1 MIKKRMMIAAVAA
14 AAAAAANIAGADDG
28 KTARMDRSKLLIG
41 AYCLQA
47 NARSDGHVKAIRDCG
62 VDFIVG
68 VDASDRATLDL
79 FARHGVGAIVNGV
92 VPGWWGGDG
101 KRAGKMREINPPE
114 KYAAGAASFKDH
126 PAIWAVDIG
135 DEPSALD
142 FPYYGEV
149 VRQLRKALPE
159 MPLYLNLYPNYASVS
174 QNTGSQTVSQLGTKT
189 YAEHVD
195 VYCRELP
202 LDYIS
207 YDFYPYTTPET
218 MDGFISRMYDNFIV
232 VADACRRTKR
242 SFWYIPQV
250 NSRAGIPPTSVNQ
263 LRFQANAALS
273 FGAEAVTWA
282 CWCKGWWENN
292 VLDADGKPTE
302 QYGKLKLVNAELRE
316 VGPHYMRF
324 RNVAT
329 RLVGFAAGS
338 PQRPSLPFAG
348 TPRYAGY
355 VRASNGAPLIVGEM
369 AARDPANG
377 EKAFYVTA
385 ADDPGDAHNDSFD
398 VVFSPKGK
406 RVEAFN
412 GSGRVPAKRLAD
424 GSCAVPIS
432 SCGGVLLVIGP
443 AAQ

>member
-1 MIKKRMMIAAVAA
+1 M
-14 AAAAAANIAGADDG
+14 DQ
-28 KTARMDRSKLLIG
+28 KTDRISAELIDFLDRSP
-41 AYCLQA
+41 
-47 NARSDGHVKAIRDCG
+47 NAFFAVHNMKGMLAEAGFRELKECG
-62 VDFIVG
+62 VDFVTS
-68 VDASDRATLDL
+68 VQATDREVLDL
-79 FARHGVGAIVNGV
+79 LAKYGIGCIAGML
-92 VPGWWGGDG
+92 PGWWGGDG
-101 KRAGKMREINPPE
+101 SNAGRMRASRPKGVYEAQLAE
-114 KYAAGAASFKDH
+114 YLASLDH
-126 PAIWAVDIG
+126 PAIWMLNLC

-142 FPYYGEV
+142 LPYLGEV
-149 VRQLRKALPE
+149 SDLVAARAPKTPA
-159 MPLYLNLYPNYASVS
+159 YLNLYPNYASVS
-174 QNTGSQTVSQLGTKT
+174 KNTGAETRNQLGTKT
-189 YAEHVD
+189 YAEHID
-195 VYCRELP
+195 VYCRTVP

-338 PQRPSLPFAG
+338 PQRPSLPFAD

-385 ADDPGDAHNDSFD
+385 ADDPGDAHNASFD